1 MKKFLSKV
9 KSLAKRSKVAVVAAV
24 AAVSLDV
31 RNWSAATFNCGFS
44 AYIFFIVSVS

>member
-24 AAVSLDV
+24 AAVS
-31 RNWSAATFNCGFS
+31 SAGVTA
-44 AYIFFIVSVS
+44 ALRLLLLKLPERI